1 MWKVNTKVVLVVKE
15 AFEAVTPNLEGWLQQ
30 IFGTSVSVQKS
41 TILGT
46 KKILGIMD
54 SGIDPTTDPWSLDYA
69 LNQTT
74 DYEHHIESGICEK
87 SWVRAF
93 RSSYEPPLY
102 WIIFVLGALGNLL
115 VVWIYT
121 TMRNRLKTMTDV
133 YLMNLAIADL
143 LFLGTL
149 PFWTTDATKGW
160 VFGVSICQAIP
171 AVYKINFFAGMLLL
185 TCISVDRYIAIV
197 HVTEAHNFKRRRMFY
212 SKLACMCV
220 WLVSCLLSLPEFLFA
235 QVKTN
240 PRGVSSCSLVYPT
253 EDNNLTKVL
262 VLSLQIS
269 VGFCLPLLVM
279 VMCYSMIIRTLIQAR
294 NFEKHK
300 ALRVIFAVVAAFVL
314 SQLPYNVHLIIEATQ
329 AYNATMM
336 DCEVMKM
343 FDVAGQVVKSL
354 AYTHCCLNPILYAFI
369 GVRFR
374 KDLLHLCHCLSA
386 GLGGIHKPQ
395 AVPKRPT
402 CVELTRTKV
411 TIKKFIPEG
420 GSRGDASA
428 VFRRVESVCWAAR
441 VRGFRRYI
449 TTRTRASQQRTLIGP
464 NDSPE
469 MCLGMRGENTDRG
482 HGAEARLA
490 DEQGSWEQPHDGWGV
505 WHLLG
510 ILEASACDKQR
521 PHLSLLGDPQPGP
534 QASAQVS
541 HCASARCPVSS
552 EHLDCKITE
561 NSLTSSSPHS

>member
-1 MWKVNTKVVLVVKE
+1 
-15 AFEAVTPNLEGWLQQ
+15 
-30 IFGTSVSVQKS
+30 
-41 TILGT
+41 
-46 KKILGIMD
+46 MD

-395 AVPKRPT
+395 AVPKRP
-402 CVELTRTKV
+402 
-411 TIKKFIPEG
+411 
-420 GSRGDASA
+420 
-428 VFRRVESVCWAAR
+428 SVMSDTD
-441 VRGFRRYI
+441 
-449 TTRTRASQQRTLIGP
+449 TTPA
-464 NDSPE
+464 
-469 MCLGMRGENTDRG
+469 
-482 HGAEARLA
+482 
-490 DEQGSWEQPHDGWGV
+490 
-505 WHLLG
+505 
-510 ILEASACDKQR
+510 
-521 PHLSLLGDPQPGP
+521 LSL
-534 QASAQVS
+534 
-541 HCASARCPVSS
+541 
-552 EHLDCKITE
+552 
-561 NSLTSSSPHS
+561 